1 MKNTFKIDNNGRVI
15 RTEKISNPAE
25 NVSKIKPT
33 QYTHD
38 QTGVDKTDY
47 QILTNT
53 TDSAVNK
60 IDMLKGLGKNMQLE
74 ATYKT
79 YEPLVKK
86 SSATPYFIVSQ
97 GYYLAFDSG
106 RVLFKKKN
114 STGEVDGGLPTILR
128 KPLDGASGSGCGV
141 VKTSYVSPNPANK
154 NMYQKPQGIDLTS
167 TDFDN
172 IIKGK
177 PSVEALLDVYDQY
190 SNDSIDIEISRA
202 VPIW

>member
-1 MKNTFKIDNNGRVI
+1 MKNTFKIDNNGRLI

-25 NVSKIKPT
+25 DVSKIKPT

-38 QTGVDKTDY
+38 QSGVDKTDFE
-47 QILTNT
+47 IKKS
-53 TDSAVNK
+53 DSATKQVEV
-60 IDMLKGLGKNMQLE
+60 LKGFGKGVQLE
-74 ATYKT
+74 VTYKE

-97 GYYLAFDSG
+97 GYYLAYDSG
-106 RVLFKKKN
+106 RVLFLKKN
-114 STGEVDGGLPTILR
+114 AKGEVDGGLPTILR

-141 VKTSYVSPNPANK
+141 VNSSYVNPNPANK
-154 NMYQKPQGIDLTS
+154 NMFQKPQGKDLTS
-167 TDFDN
+167 ADLDN

-177 PSVEALLDVYDQY
+177 PSVEALLNVYDQY
-190 SNDSIDIEISRA
+190 SNESIDIEISKA